1 MIEKVNLMQSGE
13 IHQLGTPQEIYDNPT
28 NMFVA
33 GFIGTPKMNF
43 FQMTVKSENENIYL
57 CCDDFQMEPPQYK
70 EKLLPYIN
78 KKIMLG
84 IRPEDILTTRIGE
97 HQQKL
102 TCVLKRYE
110 HLGNKVQLYADFN
123 GSTLNITAP
132 VTVRAKIEQ
141 EMVVYMDKRKVH
153 LFDAETEM
161 RL

>member
-1 MIEKVNLMQSGE
+1 MYI
-13 IHQLGTPQEIYDNPT
+13 
-28 NMFVA
+28 
-33 GFIGTPKMNF
+33 FILSFT
-43 FQMTVKSENENIYL
+43 
-57 CCDDFQMEPPQYK
+57 
-70 EKLLPYIN
+70 
-78 KKIMLG
+78 
-84 IRPEDILTTRIGE
+84 GE